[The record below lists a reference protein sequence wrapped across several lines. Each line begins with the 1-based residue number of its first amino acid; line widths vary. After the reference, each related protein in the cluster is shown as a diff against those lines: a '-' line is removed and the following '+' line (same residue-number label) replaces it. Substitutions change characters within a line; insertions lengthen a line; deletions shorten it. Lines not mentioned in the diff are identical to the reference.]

1 MSRAAGFAD
10 FFPAAPSVIA
20 EKERVA
26 KEQARAQDAY
36 LHDASNRVSN
46 VDVNASHTGSGP
58 LNRVGT
64 ILTPNTTTSSPPV
77 ALSPANRYDGSGR
90 SDVHS
95 NGDGPAVPIMTPN
108 ATPPAF
114 SDPSKQN
121 MKCTYDPELEAKG
134 MPKKHKKPQ
143 YRINGEGVT
152 TEDVKDPRLEKPYF
166 AGTAAPTRQRNKKT
180 LRMSLYVLSWPYDDH
195 SIGPGPPT
203 EVLISNLSTL
213 TTQADLSMHFR
224 SYGEIE
230 KLELRVDPST
240 GASLGLCTIRYRANK
255 ADRTQAHENAKTAIR
270 ERNKSKIGM
279 NEIKVEF
286 DRDGQVCSK
295 IMDRLLA
302 EKRKAQEALQRRAAM
317 ANTRDN
323 RFRDDRSRYGRSPE
337 PRTGIMSPRG
347 RAASPAYRSD
357 GRSPSREDKR
367 VPAPQIDGRVPNALE
382 RIKRE
387 PFIYIPGFVVTPEE
401 KFILHLKRML
411 KNYEWKKVFLD
422 RTGFYIVFREEKE
435 ADRCYR
441 QKNGETFFSFRLAM
455 QLFPRGNPSLLS
467 TSSGED
473 CKVPEPKKYR
483 TVDVVAE
490 VTDGLMREM
499 KVALMKDIK
508 RRIVAPALY
517 DFLDPTRFKKPQG
530 EEEKVDTAL
539 GLSNESI
546 KADSPVPKSSVDVG
560 LSKAST
566 GAKTTASRAVKL
578 ASLPRFKKR
587 VVVPQASSL
596 TASLALNDTGKKP
609 GKADARPL
617 HHQLNNY
624 ISDAGSDDESS
635 TIDQRP
641 VSRGMS
647 TADDESV
654 VTTPQTICSMIGKRK
669 RSGPG
674 SSRLRDTPFS
684 SEDEEEE
691 EEKKKEGD
699 RRMIDDDD
707 IMSIADTTMADANDL
722 DDIDVLLVGEQTP
735 QQKPVSGP
743 KKRLRELDF
752 TSSEE
757 DSDVEKRVKTEA
769 VPEVKQVKSRITLGE
784 LQEDEDT
791 VMSGTAVD
799 EKPDKK
805 PRKKATLKPSKLVK
819 QSISVVKPEVKRV
832 LPTTKQGRTVELLP
846 WAIPTPGGSQPTIQD
861 DKTVILDLDGWQ
873 DLVKD
878 DEDFECFR
886 IALEGTKKGD
896 IGNAAVW
903 AYNRQESKA
912 AANQGLRG
920 VIREKKIKEIQ
931 APTKGWNKVNPTG
944 CARTEGVVK
953 ISEVEKS
960 QYLPHRIAVA
970 EKRLAQQQAGN
981 GSNSATA
988 STTTTEAKL
997 NAKSTSRLNRV
1008 NNRRLVADLNAQKQ
1022 MLSNNS
1028 SEAADAVRFNQLKKR
1043 KKPVKFARS
1052 AIHNWGLYAM
1062 ENISANDM
1070 IIEYVGEIVRQQVAD
1085 MREKKYLK
1093 QGIGSSYLFRIDE
1106 NTVIDATK
1114 KGGIA
1119 RFINHSCTPNCT
1131 AKIIKVEGT
1140 KRIVIYALRDIA
1152 REEELTYDYK
1162 FERELDSD
1170 ERIPC
1175 LCGSSGCKGFLN

>member
-26 KEQARAQDAY
+26 REQARAQDAY
-36 LHDASNRVSN
+36 LHDTSSRVSN
-46 VDVNASHTGSGP
+46 ADVKTSHTGSGP
-58 LNRVGT
+58 SNRVGA

-90 SDVHS
+90 NDVHS
-95 NGDGPAVPIMTPN
+95 IGDGPPVPIMTPN

-143 YRINGEGVT
+143 YRTNGEGVT
-152 TEDVKDPRLEKPYF
+152 AEDVKDPRLEKPYL
-166 AGTAAPTRQRNKKT
+166 AGTAAPSRQRNKKT
-180 LRMSLYVLSWPYDDH
+180 LRTSLYFLSWPYDDH

-213 TTQADLSMHFR
+213 TTQAELSMHFR
-224 SYGEIE
+224 SYGEID
-230 KLELRVDPST
+230 KLELKVDPST

-279 NEIKVEF
+279 NVIKVEF
-286 DRDGQVCSK
+286 DRDGQGCSK

-337 PRTGIMSPRG
+337 PRTGTMSPRG

-357 GRSPSREDKR
+357 RRSPSREDNI
-367 VPAPQIDGRVPNALE
+367 PPPQLDGRVPNALDL
-382 RIKRE
+382 IKRE
-387 PFIYIPGFVVTPEE
+387 PYIYIPGSAVTPEE

-422 RTGFYIVFREEKE
+422 RTGFFIVFREEKE

-441 QKNGETFFSFRLAM
+441 QKKGEAFFSFRLVM
-455 QLFPRGNPSLLS
+455 QIFPRGNPSLSS
-467 TSSGED
+467 TGGGED
-473 CKVPEPKKYR
+473 CRVPEAKKYR

-499 KVALMKDIK
+499 KIALMKDIK

-530 EEEKVDTAL
+530 KEEKFDTAL

-546 KADSPVPKSSVDVG
+546 KADSPVPKSSVDVK
-560 LSKAST
+560 LSRAYT

-587 VVVPQASSL
+587 VVVPQAPSL
-596 TASLALNDTGKKP
+596 SASLALNDTGKKP

-624 ISDAGSDDESS
+624 NSDAGSDDESS

-654 VTTPQTICSMIGKRK
+654 ATTPQTVCSIIGKRK

-691 EEKKKEGD
+691 EERKKEGD
-699 RRMIDDDD
+699 RTTIDDDD
-707 IMSIADTTMADANDL
+707 TSMADTTMADVNDL
-722 DDIDVLLVGEQTP
+722 DDIDALLVGEQT
-735 QQKPVSGP
+735 QQKSLSGP

-757 DSDVEKRVKTEA
+757 DSDVEKHVTTEA
-769 VPEVKQVKSRITLGE
+769 VPEVKQPVKSRITLGE
-784 LQEDEDT
+784 LHEDEDI

-799 EKPDKK
+799 EKPSKK
-805 PRKKATLKPSKLVK
+805 PRKKAAGKPSKLGK
-819 QSISVVKPEVKRV
+819 QSISVLKPEVKKV
-832 LPTTKQGRTVELLP
+832 LPTMKQGRTAELLP

-861 DKTVILDLDGWQ
+861 DKTIILDLDGWQ

-878 DEDFECFR
+878 DEDFEYLR

-903 AYNRQESKA
+903 AYNRQEAKA
-912 AANQGLRG
+912 AANQGLKG
-920 VIREKKIKEIQ
+920 VIREKNIKEIQ

-944 CARTEGVVK
+944 CARTEGVMK

-981 GSNSATA
+981 GSNSAAA

-1022 MLSNNS
+1022 LLSNNS